1 LFSVA
6 LIGPDGAGKTTVARA
21 LVARLPMPTVYL
33 YMGVSPDSS
42 NRLLPTTRLVR
53 RLRRGAGAGPR
64 APEPGRGG
72 SGPLRHLRAA
82 LRLANRLAEEGYRQ
96 LLTAWH
102 RRRGRVVLFDRHFF
116 ADYYATDV
124 RGASR
129 SWSRRLHGRFLDRI
143 YPRPDL
149 VVYLEAPAELLY
161 ARKGEGTLESLAA
174 QCRSYQGLE
183 AVVPH
188 FVRVDAQQELE
199 KVIEDVQRAICAF
212 HEKRVGRED
221 LRAPRGREAPGAS

>member
-1 LFSVA
+1 MFSVA

-21 LVARLPMPTVYL
+21 LVARLPLPTVYL
-33 YMGVSPDSS
+33 YMGVSADSS

-53 RLRRGAGAGPR
+53 RLRRGDGRPRGPKSGG
-64 APEPGRGG
+64 GR
-72 SGPLRHLRAA
+72 SGPLGQVRAA

-124 RGASR
+124 TGAAR
-129 SWSRRLHGRFLDRI
+129 SWSRRLHGRFLERV

-149 VVYLEAPAELLY
+149 VVYLEAPPELLF

-174 QCRSYQGLE
+174 QCRSYERLE
-183 AVVPH
+183 SVVPH
-188 FVRVDAQQELE
+188 FVRVDARQDLE
-199 KVIEDVQRAICAF
+199 QVIEEVQRAICAF
-212 HEKRVGRED
+212 HAERVGD
-221 LRAPRGREAPGAS
+221 AASLRTSHGQEARGSP